1 MVFTVPAKGDQTGYS
16 LGPAVAFWM
25 EQSLVHGPGDRRGQ
39 PYRLGNEKRAL
50 LSRMY
55 EIWPPETTTPEG
67 KDIGGQRRF
76 KRCAISVRK
85 GWAKTELAS
94 AVAAAELHPYAPVR
108 FVGWAEGGEE
118 TGLELYP
125 EYAAGEAMGMGVT
138 DPYVPM
144 IAYTEE
150 QSDELAYGALL
161 AMLGEGPLADDFDLG
176 LERIIVL
183 GENGRAAGK
192 AVALAGSPDARDG
205 ARTTFQCFDETHR
218 MTLERL
224 IKAHQTML
232 ANAGGK
238 RPESTPWSL
247 EITTAFEPGLGSV
260 AEGTM
265 EYAQKVAAG
274 RVENGRLFFFHR
286 QAADGIAL
294 RDKEDR
300 PDPVAMRAA
309 VVEAGGPEVTR
320 WSDVDAI
327 VELGLDPQT
336 DQAYWERVW
345 LNRPIQQSLQAFPI
359 NKIDKLIAYQPSPG
373 EEDPQR
379 WVQPPPGSLV
389 VFGFDG
395 AQTRDTT
402 ALVGTEISTGRQFL
416 YALWQNPG
424 TEKTWHVPQKEVDEA
439 VAYAFGHWNIWR
451 LYADPYYWDTHVAD
465 WVAKY
470 RKRGEPRVFEWATN
484 THKKMALS
492 LKAYIAAMNEGT
504 WSYDGNETFR
514 AHLANAR
521 KHAIPILDEDGVNLF
536 TIRKERPDSPLKIDA
551 AMAGC
556 LSWEAYRDAIAAGAN
571 RSYAF
576 VEL

>member
-1 MVFTVPAKGDQTGYS
+1 
-16 LGPAVAFWM
+16 
-25 EQSLVHGPGDRRGQ
+25 
-39 PYRLGNEKRAL
+39 
-50 LSRMY
+50 
-55 EIWPPETTTPEG
+55 
-67 KDIGGQRRF
+67 
-76 KRCAISVRK
+76 
-85 GWAKTELAS
+85 
-94 AVAAAELHPYAPVR
+94 
-108 FVGWAEGGEE
+108 
-118 TGLELYP
+118 
-125 EYAAGEAMGMGVT
+125 MGMGVT

-161 AMLGEGPLADDFDLG
+161 AMLGEGPLIDDFDLG

-274 RVENGRLFFFHR
+274 RVENSRLFFFHR
-286 QAADGIAL
+286 QATDGIVL

-300 PDPVAMRAA
+300 PDPAAMRAA
-309 VVEAGGPEVTR
+309 VVEAGGPEVTQ

-336 DQAYWERVW
+336 DNAYWERVW

-359 NKIDKLIAYQPSPG
+359 NKIDKLIAYLPVGLPD
-373 EEDPQR
+373 EKPKP
-379 WVQPPPGSLV
+379 WAQPPPGSLV

-402 ALVGTEISTGRQFL
+402 ALVGTEVSTGRQFL

-424 TEKTWHVPQKEVDEA
+424 TEKTWHVPQQEVDEA
-439 VAYAFGHWNIWR
+439 VAYAFGHWNVWR

-492 LKAYIAAMNEGT
+492 LKAYIAAMNEGA